1 MTDMRELMQ
10 VYKES
15 FERLRQRHEEL
26 TQERLTYDKRVALL
40 EEEMDELQEVM
51 RMIRPYLAE
60 K

>member
-1 MTDMRELMQ
+1 MR

-15 FERLRQRHEEL
+15 FERLRLRHEEL
-26 TQERLTYDKRVALL
+26 TQEILTYDKRVALL

-51 RMIRPYLAE
+51 RMIRPYLSE

>member
-1 MTDMRELMQ
+1 MQ

-15 FERLRQRHEEL
+15 FEKLRVRHAEL
-26 TQERLTYDKRVALL
+26 TQEILTYDKRVALL

-51 RMIRPYLAE
+51 RMMRPYVTA

>member
-1 MTDMRELMQ
+1 MSDMRELMR

-15 FERLRQRHEEL
+15 YEKLRVRHEQL
-26 TQERLTYDKRVALL
+26 TQEILTYDKRVALL

-51 RMIRPYLAE
+51 RMIRPYLSE

>member
-1 MTDMRELMQ
+1 MSDMHELMR

-15 FERLRQRHEEL
+15 FEKLRVRHEQL
-26 TQERLTYDKRVALL
+26 TQEILTYDKRVALL

>member
-1 MTDMRELMQ
+1 MTDMQELMQ

-15 FERLRQRHEEL
+15 FEKLRVRHAEL
-26 TQERLTYDKRVALL
+26 TQEILTYDKRVALL

-51 RMIRPYLAE
+51 RMMRPYVTA